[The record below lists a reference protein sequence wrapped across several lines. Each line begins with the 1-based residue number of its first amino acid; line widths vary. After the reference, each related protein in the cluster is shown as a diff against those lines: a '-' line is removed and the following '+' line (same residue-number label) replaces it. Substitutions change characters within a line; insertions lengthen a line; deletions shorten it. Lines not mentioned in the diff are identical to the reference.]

1 MAGPVFSWRMVPSVV
16 QQMWEVYAQTSSG
29 PAAAAAIGVDR
40 KTAFSWI
47 AERGGVRPR
56 AGRHPSGRRLGFED
70 RCRIEAGLA
79 LEGSQTSIAGRI
91 GFDKSTISR
100 EVG

>member
-1 MAGPVFSWRMVPSVV
+1 MVPSVV

-47 AERGGVRPR
+47 AEQGGVRPR
-56 AGRHPSGRRLGFED
+56 QGRHPSGRRLCFED
-70 RCRIEAGLA
+70 RCAIEAGLA
-79 LEGSQTSIAGRI
+79 VQESQVSFAGRI
-91 GFDKSTISR
+91 GFD
-100 EVG
+100 